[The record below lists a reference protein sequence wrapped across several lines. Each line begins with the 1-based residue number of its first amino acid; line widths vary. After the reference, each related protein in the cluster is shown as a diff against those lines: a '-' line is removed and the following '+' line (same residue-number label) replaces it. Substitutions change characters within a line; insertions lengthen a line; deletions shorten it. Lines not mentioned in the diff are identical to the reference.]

1 MFDFSKRYTQMTKL
15 DITTENRAKKR
26 NLRRKQ
32 HLRTDITRK
41 VKGKQ
46 TFEEVVTLR

>member
-1 MFDFSKRYTQMTKL
+1 MTTL

-26 NLRRKQ
+26 NLRRKE

-41 VKGKQ
+41 IEGKQ
-46 TFEEVVTLR
+46 TFEGEVTLR